1 MERIV
6 VLTVLL
12 FALHAA
18 ILAYIY
24 QTRAPEETAENAE
37 SERSDSFKRIWNPT
51 SDESPNRFGADGGVN
66 STKIPCQICGVPNDP
81 AFRFCRN
88 CISPLSNDS
97 AAYSE
102 PSVGRSSG

>member
-6 VLTVLL
+6 VITVLL
-12 FALHAA
+12 FALHVV

-37 SERSDSFKRIWNPT
+37 AKRSDSFTRSWNPT
-51 SDESPNRFGADGGVN
+51 SNDSPNRFGSAGGVN
-66 STKIPCQICGVPNDP
+66 STKVPCQICGVPNDP

-88 CISPLSNDS
+88 CISPLSNGN
-97 AAYSE
+97 AAYGE
-102 PSVGRSSG
+102 PPVGRSSG